1 MFLQK
6 KTAVKTS
13 RTPLVAVFVLL
24 LAKNLDLAFVWTL
37 VSLDV
42 FATQGM
48 SRIRTENV
56 SRRINVEV

>member
-1 MFLQK
+1 V
-6 KTAVKTS
+6 VKTS

-37 VSLDV
+37 VRLDV

-48 SRIRTENV
+48 SRTRTENV